1 MARQILHH
9 LAKFKKFADA
19 RVRWIESRV
28 MKLPLERIVGVLVFP
43 RANQTSQAVERLRI
57 ERKRLPDFARRR
69 ASAIGD
75 DVRSHRRSQ
84 SSVPLVNILNRALP
98 LVSTWQIEIDIRPLA
113 ALFR

>member
-57 ERKRLPDFARRR
+57 ERKRLPDFARRQ
-69 ASAIGD
+69 A
-75 DVRSHRRSQ
+75 
-84 SSVPLVNILNRALP
+84 SVPLVNILNRALP